1 MTEMHSLLDRLE
13 ARIDQ
18 QAARIDALYRELEER
33 GMLRGAAQAQAV
45 DPLFD
50 ELVDVEDAPL
60 ATEVDAEG
68 QRPHAAPLHLGDAA
82 GV

>member
-18 QAARIDALYRELEER
+18 QAARIDALYRELETR
-33 GMLRGAAQAQAV
+33 GILPAAV
-45 DPLFD
+45 DAPPADPFFD
-50 ELVDVEDAPL
+50 ELVDLEDVPFTTDL
-60 ATEVDAEG
+60 AEP
-68 QRPHAAPLHLGDAA
+68 QQPHATPLRVGDAT